1 MSIVIGVDIGTTST
15 KTIAFDELGHI
26 IYQTSYD
33 YPLITEE
40 TGQAE
45 ERPQDILRAVQLGLT
60 EVQSKIEIVELKG
73 IGFSSAM
80 HTLILI
86 DKNNHPLT
94 NVYTWADNRATDTF
108 KKDIIKDDLF
118 DLTKNTGA
126 PLHPMLPL
134 GKLLWL
140 KEKNKQ
146 LWDKTAFI
154 VDIKSYILYQ
164 FSQHYYVDFATAN
177 ASGLFN
183 TYTKNWDDNILQY
196 LNIKKEQL
204 PQLVDTTF
212 QVPNFAK
219 SIKVPLVIGGSDGT
233 LANLSNPQIDER
245 FYTVSCG
252 TSAAVRTNIDTL
264 RLCQNRKL
272 FTYYQYQNNWVV
284 GAPTNNAGDVWQWLK
299 DKIFNLA
306 TFEELNDLAEKS
318 PVGAKGLFFVPY
330 IFGERAPIWNPD
342 ASGGFMGLTA
352 IHTNK
357 DLARAVLEGEL
368 YNINLIIKELNQF
381 NGQKPD
387 ALVLVGGMAKN
398 QFFDQLLADITG
410 YKVYVPESVEAS
422 ALGAAILAMISLKII
437 ASPLMIQ
444 KELKIAKI
452 FHVNSHNHG
461 IYVTLEKKWN
471 KVRQLMTE
479 EWLAVE

>member
-1 MSIVIGVDIGTTST
+1 
-15 KTIAFDELGHI
+15 
-26 IYQTSYD
+26 
-33 YPLITEE
+33 
-40 TGQAE
+40 
-45 ERPQDILRAVQLGLT
+45 
-60 EVQSKIEIVELKG
+60 
-73 IGFSSAM
+73 
-80 HTLILI
+80 
-86 DKNNHPLT
+86 
-94 NVYTWADNRATDTF
+94 
-108 KKDIIKDDLF
+108 
-118 DLTKNTGA
+118 
-126 PLHPMLPL
+126 
-134 GKLLWL
+134 
-140 KEKNKQ
+140 
-146 LWDKTAFI
+146 
-154 VDIKSYILYQ
+154 
-164 FSQHYYVDFATAN
+164 
-177 ASGLFN
+177 
-183 TYTKNWDDNILQY
+183 
-196 LNIKKEQL
+196 
-204 PQLVDTTF
+204 
-212 QVPNFAK
+212 
-219 SIKVPLVIGGSDGT
+219 GT

-252 TSAAVRTNIDTL
+252 TTAAVRTNIDTL

-306 TFEELNDLAEKS
+306 TFEELNDLAKKS

-444 KELKIAKI
+444 KELKIAKV

-461 IYVTLEKKWN
+461 IYVALEKKWN